1 MNGLSGLVGLY
12 TISSIIITIYQG
24 SQGNYYWVLIFSL
37 FTVLLQPVWSGGW
50 TQMDYINAAKGFRGS
65 SSRQF
70 FSEYFSIKMYIIFV
84 IMYSILYG
92 IGYLFS

>member
-1 MNGLSGLVGLY
+1 MNGFSGLVGLY

-50 TQMDYINAAKGFRGS
+50 TQMDYINAVKGFRGA

-70 FSEYFSIKMYIIFV
+70 FNKYFLMKMYITFV
-84 IMYSILYG
+84 VTYSILYG
-92 IGYLFS
+92 IGNLFS